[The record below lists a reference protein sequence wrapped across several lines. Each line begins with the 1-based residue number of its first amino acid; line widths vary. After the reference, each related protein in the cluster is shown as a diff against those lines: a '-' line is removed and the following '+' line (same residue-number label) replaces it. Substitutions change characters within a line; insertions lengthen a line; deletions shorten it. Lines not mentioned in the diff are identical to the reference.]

1 MSMLHDDSASP
12 GERQLRDVNN
22 SSQHR
27 SRQDLDNSSESSG
40 KYGRQQTKEE
50 SGDEDMI
57 HPKKKRLA
65 SEGGQGPTDRRTA
78 TGYMPIEDYGLIGNL
93 RTCAMVATD
102 GGLDYMCWPNFD
114 SPSVFCRILDKD
126 KGGHFTISPKQDD
139 LCTTK
144 QHYLPASNVLQ
155 TRYLKEEGVMNVVDF
170 LPRPNNK
177 TMDAEYHARVIA
189 SKHTGDVP
197 ERPDLKQWLVRRVEC
212 MRGEVDVNVEVCPAF
227 SESNETDHFHQRS
240 QVNRLRAGQAYD
252 GDS

>member
-1 MSMLHDDSASP
+1 MSVSHGHDTSA
-12 GERQLRDVNN
+12 GERLFKDVTNSFKLRPG
-22 SSQHR
+22 
-27 SRQDLDNSSESSG
+27 QDPAYGSEL
-40 KYGRQQTKEE
+40 YREHNEREQTKESKE
-50 SGDEDMI
+50 EDMI
-57 HPKKKRLA
+57 NPKKKRLA
-65 SEGGQGPTDRRTA
+65 SGGQGPADRRTA

-93 RTCAMVATD
+93 RTCAMVASD

-126 KGGHFTISPKQDD
+126 KGGHFTINPKHED

-177 TMDAEYHARVIA
+177 GMDAQYHAQVLA
-189 SKHTGDVP
+189 SKHTGDVA
-197 ERPDLKQWLVRRVEC
+197 ERTDLRKWLVRRVEC

-227 SESNETDHFHQRS
+227 SKCFRVYSRHSHS
-240 QVNRLRAGQAYD
+240 LPYRLCTR
-252 GDS
+252 

>member
-1 MSMLHDDSASP
+1 MFASQDVETSA
-12 GERQLRDVNN
+12 GERVLKDVNSAQLR
-22 SSQHR
+22 SSQY
-27 SRQDLDNSSESSG
+27 SSSNSELHNEQNKGQQNIKSS
-40 KYGRQQTKEE
+40 KDDTINPE
-50 SGDEDMI
+50 M
-57 HPKKKRLA
+57 KRLVA
-65 SEGGQGPTDRRTA
+65 GGKGPTDRRTA

-93 RTCAMVATD
+93 RTCAMVASD

-126 KGGHFTISPKQDD
+126 KGGHFNITPKHDD

-177 TMDAEYHARVIA
+177 GMDAQYHAQVLA
-189 SKHTGDVP
+189 SKHTGDVA
-197 ERPDLKQWLVRRVEC
+197 ERADLRKWLVRRVEC

-227 SESNETDHFHQRS
+227 SKSIRPPSHDHR
-240 QVNRLRAGQAYD
+240 
-252 GDS
+252 

>member
-1 MSMLHDDSASP
+1 MSMSHDDNASQ
-12 GERQLRDVNN
+12 GERLLRDVTN
-22 SSQHR
+22 SFQLR
-27 SRQDLDNSSESSG
+27 PRQDPDNSSESP
-40 KYGRQQTKEE
+40 KEHSQPQDKKE
-50 SGDEDMI
+50 SSDEDMI
-57 HPKKKRLA
+57 NPKKKRLA
-65 SEGGQGPTDRRTA
+65 SGGGQGPTDRRTA

-126 KGGHFTISPKQDD
+126 KGGHFTINPKHDD

-177 TMDAEYHARVIA
+177 TMDAEYHAKVIA

-212 MRGEVDVNVEVCPAF
+212 MRGEVDVSVEVCPAF
-227 SESNETDHFHQRS
+227 SKSCEKYQSD
-240 QVNRLRAGQAYD
+240 
-252 GDS
+252 